1 MAFKNIKEARG
12 VSVETF
18 RNEIVPASE
27 PVVLRGVATHWP
39 AVAAAK
45 ASPQDFDAYLGRF
58 DSGKTVESFIG
69 APEIEGRFF
78 YDPEMRG
85 VNFKPLR
92 ETLPEMRA
100 RLLAQIAEQAPPAIA
115 LQAAIIPELLPGFTD
130 ENALDLVPAI
140 TPPRMWFGNQ
150 VTVQTHYDPSENVA
164 IVVAGRRRFT
174 LFPPDQLNNLYI
186 GPLEMTPAGVPVSL
200 ASIDAPDFNAHPRM
214 AEALKCGQSAELE
227 PGDGLFIPYHWLHHV
242 ASLERYNL
250 LVNYW
255 WSPSDPSY
263 GAPRDALVH
272 ALIAVRTLPA
282 HQRAAWRIMFEHYVF
297 EADGEPAAHI
307 PAHARGVLGAI
318 EPVQAR
324 RVLKL
329 LGGKLASS

>member
-1 MAFKNIKEARG
+1 LAKWRRTRRAACSSFSAASWPRRNAQLTGPPRGNKVHQRAGAFMRSAAN
-12 VSVETF
+12 
-18 RNEIVPASE
+18 PASGPE
-27 PVVLRGVATHWP
+27 PKNT
-39 AVAAAK
+39 
-45 ASPQDFDAYLGRF
+45 SPR
-58 DSGKTVESFIG
+58 IG
-69 APEIEGRFF
+69 PRRI
-78 YDPEMRG
+78 
-85 VNFKPLR
+85 
-92 ETLPEMRA
+92 
-100 RLLAQIAEQAPPAIA
+100 APPAIA
-115 LQAAIIPELLPGFTD
+115 LQAALIPELVPGFTD
-130 ENALDLVPAI
+130 APARDLVPAN
-140 TPPRMWFGNQ
+140 TPPRMWFGTQ
-150 VTVQTHYDPSENVA
+150 VTVQTHYDPSEHIA

-227 PGDGLFIPYHWLHHV
+227 PGDGLFIHYHWLHHV

-255 WSPSDPSY
+255 WSPSDPAY

-297 EADGEPAAHI
+297 EADGDPAAHI